1 MQNTSSRPSGS
12 LGTVSSFDL
21 EPNPFEQS
29 FASTKKTESGGDGG
43 NIGNTNDSAANG
55 DGLDNAKG
63 MASLSYLDSQNNGSS
78 GSLNIDPQIAG
89 DQKRAA
95 SLIYGNQRGP
105 MQSPPLLT
113 PGGSKKLPPLLMSP
127 SYLQG
132 QSQSGQNGSSHNGS
146 ATGGQTPLGGAQGV
160 ANGSETD
167 GQLPGF
173 LMNLFKSGLT
183 PNESNLRAN
192 FTPGILGSQFNQGS
206 LPSLMNNNVS
216 ISRANSNSVVP
227 TNGDKD
233 ESGSGRKMNGQI
245 DIPNKALTA
254 LGGLPAGQLTPGLS
268 SLLASS
274 AKQLNLDNNTREST
288 PNISGSQ
295 PVVQGVTK
303 SNSVPTNSYF
313 PLADTTIEKDSGADG
328 ADNQSGTQKKR
339 GRKKSVSTKA
349 TEPKRKRASTSSASK
364 KSEGNTGTATV
375 TNPEA
380 NNAVNTGN
388 DDLDEQE
395 RRRQEFLERNRV
407 AASRFRRKK
416 KEYIKKIE
424 TDLGILQTEYNDM
437 SKIIGHLAG
446 ITPEGSDDRVS
457 ASILLML
464 EQSLMD
470 NDIKAALQI
479 IESTKQILTSSN
491 FVKRNGANPVAKNT
505 SHDSSDSGK

>member
-192 FTPGILGSQFNQGS
+192 FTPGILGSQFNQC
-206 LPSLMNNNVS
+206 
-216 ISRANSNSVVP
+216 
-227 TNGDKD
+227 
-233 ESGSGRKMNGQI
+233 EHF
-245 DIPNKALTA
+245 
-254 LGGLPAGQLTPGLS
+254 S
-268 SLLASS
+268 S
-274 AKQLNLDNNTREST
+274 
-288 PNISGSQ
+288 
-295 PVVQGVTK
+295 
-303 SNSVPTNSYF
+303 
-313 PLADTTIEKDSGADG
+313 
-328 ADNQSGTQKKR
+328 
-339 GRKKSVSTKA
+339 
-349 TEPKRKRASTSSASK
+349 
-364 KSEGNTGTATV
+364 
-375 TNPEA
+375 
-380 NNAVNTGN
+380 
-388 DDLDEQE
+388 EQ
-395 RRRQEFLERNRV
+395 
-407 AASRFRRKK
+407 
-416 KEYIKKIE
+416 
-424 TDLGILQTEYNDM
+424 
-437 SKIIGHLAG
+437 
-446 ITPEGSDDRVS
+446 
-457 ASILLML
+457 
-464 EQSLMD
+464 
-470 NDIKAALQI
+470 
-479 IESTKQILTSSN
+479 
-491 FVKRNGANPVAKNT
+491 
-505 SHDSSDSGK
+505 